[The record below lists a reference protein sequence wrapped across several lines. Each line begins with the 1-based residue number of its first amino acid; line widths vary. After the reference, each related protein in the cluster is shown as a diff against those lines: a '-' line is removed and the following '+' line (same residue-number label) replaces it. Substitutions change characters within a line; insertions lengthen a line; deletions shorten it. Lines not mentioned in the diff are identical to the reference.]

1 MRTIRRNLRTLVILL
16 VSLSVPFTTVLA
28 QEDEALTQ
36 YRQKVMTS
44 QGTSM
49 GAMNDILKNKLP
61 FPNHIVAHAQ
71 DIQRMTVLIPDAFK
85 KEITAGKTDAK
96 PEIWKEWDKFVT
108 AAEALGQEAAKL
120 AEVVQ
125 KNDMEAITAQVKKV
139 GDACGTCH
147 KPYRKPKEESY
158 KSKS

>member
-1 MRTIRRNLRTLVILL
+1 
-16 VSLSVPFTTVLA
+16 
-28 QEDEALTQ
+28 
-36 YRQKVMTS
+36 
-44 QGTSM
+44 
-49 GAMNDILKNKLP
+49 
-61 FPNHIVAHAQ
+61 
-71 DIQRMTVLIPDAFK
+71 MTVLIPDAFK

-96 PEIWKEWDKFVT
+96 AEIWKEWDKYVA

-120 AEVVQ
+120 ADVAQ

>member
-1 MRTIRRNLRTLVILL
+1 VRTIRRNLWTLIILS
-16 VSLSVPFTTVLA
+16 VSLSVPFTAALA
-28 QEDEALTQ
+28 QDDEALTQ

-61 FPNHIVAHAQ
+61 FPNHISAHAQ
-71 DIQRMTVLIPDAFK
+71 DIQRMTALIPEAFK

-96 PEIWKEWDKFVT
+96 AEIWKEWDKYI
-108 AAEALGQEAAKL
+108 AASEALGQEAAKL
-120 AEVVQ
+120 AEVAQ

>member
-1 MRTIRRNLRTLVILL
+1 MRTSRRNLQILVILL
-16 VSLSVPFTTVLA
+16 VSLSVSFTMVMA
-28 QEDEALTQ
+28 QEDEASLQ

-44 QGTSM
+44 QSASM
-49 GAMNDILKNKLP
+49 GAINDILKNKLP
-61 FPNHIVAHAQ
+61 FPNHIFTHAQ
-71 DIQRMTVLIPDAFK
+71 AIQRMTALVPEAFK
-85 KEITAGKTDAK
+85 KEVTAGKTDAK
-96 PEIWKEWDKFVT
+96 PEIWKEWDKYVA

-120 AEVVQ
+120 AEVAQ

-158 KSKS
+158 KNKS